1 MDRLGNF
8 RRSFLVRAS
17 VSIDQ
22 RPQTWG
28 GERPLERPAPWPLR
42 ILINNQNFVE
52 LGVFTEKSIFLHFG
66 GGGESDDQE
75 TQGSKCFVKKMYES
89 YVAAALLRCGVLVLR
104 FPTAPPLPT
113 PHLSPLSA

>member
-8 RRSFLVRAS
+8 HRSFLVRAS

-28 GERPLERPAPWPLR
+28 GRPLERPALWPLR

-52 LGVFTEKSIFLHFG
+52 SGVFTEKSIFLHF
-66 GGGESDDQE
+66 E
-75 TQGSKCFVKKMYES
+75 
-89 YVAAALLRCGVLVLR
+89 GVR
-104 FPTAPPLPT
+104 IR
-113 PHLSPLSA
+113 